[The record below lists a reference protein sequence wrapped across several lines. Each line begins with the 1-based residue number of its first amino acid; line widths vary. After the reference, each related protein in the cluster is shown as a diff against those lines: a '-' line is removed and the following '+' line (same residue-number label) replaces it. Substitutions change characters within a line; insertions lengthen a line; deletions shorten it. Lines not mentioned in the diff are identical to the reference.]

1 MTRLPRWPTALL
13 CGWSTIDHDGID
25 PAAEHAA
32 HVVAALTNAGKAIVD
47 QAGQPDEEMAENED
61 EYGYKE
67 WKTGVGRATAHTDD
81 TVTIDSGY
89 HFNVKPVMPATSL
102 PRFWLLLVWRRAVT
116 SRE

>member
-1 MTRLPRWPTALL
+1 M
-13 CGWSTIDHDGID
+13 
-25 PAAEHAA
+25 
-32 HVVAALTNAGKAIVD
+32 VAALTNAGKAIVD

-89 HFNVKPVMPATSL
+89 HFNVKPGDA
-102 PRFWLLLVWRRAVT
+102 RDFAAALLAAARVA
-116 SRE
+116 EGGDQP